1 MRMRTI
7 KIQIFY
13 GKTLSANLRHRVKTG
28 ARLRD
33 GILHGVKIG
42 ARLRDDILHRVKI
55 GARLRDGILHRVKTG
70 RGFAMT
76 QLHHAAKPLF
86 VADYSIRTII
96 HQKTPVDGSLAAR
109 SQSDSS

>member
-33 GILHGVKIG
+33 GILHGVK
-42 ARLRDDILHRVKI
+42 
-55 GARLRDGILHRVKTG
+55 TG
-70 RGFAMT
+70 RSFAIT
-76 QLHHAAKPLF
+76 F
-86 VADYSIRTII
+86 YTV
-96 HQKTPVDGSLAAR
+96 
-109 SQSDSS
+109 

>member
-7 KIQIFY
+7 KIQIFD
-13 GKTLSANLRHRVKTG
+13 GKTLSANLRHRVKID

-33 GILHGVKIG
+33 GILH
-42 ARLRDDILHRVKI
+42 RVKT
-55 GARLRDGILHRVKTG
+55 GAQLRDGILHRVKTG

>member
-7 KIQIFY
+7 KIQIFD

-33 GILHGVKIG
+33 
-42 ARLRDDILHRVKI
+42 DILHRVKT

-70 RGFAMT
+70 RGSAMT

-109 SQSDSS
+109 SQSDSN

>member
-7 KIQIFY
+7 KIQIFD
-13 GKTLSANLRHRVKTG
+13 GKTLSANLR
-28 ARLRD
+28 
-33 GILHGVKIG
+33 
-42 ARLRDDILHRVKI
+42 HRVKI

-70 RGFAMT
+70 RGSAMT